1 MLFRS
6 NENEHYN
13 IREILCEGEAEQWVG
28 GICYRYY
35 VKNPEDLLRRVR
47 DVLKSDS
54 YNDRTKMSLLP
65 MALFSCSITVPGKG
79 KNLSYETLAKFC
91 SVELP
96 AERDGFASNADKL
109 GSKALSDLL
118 QKGLTPDAQVKIEED
133 YNKFFDTIRDEQNS
147 WKELPPNKANGN
159 QKSLGH
165 LKGAK
170 TTAR

>member
-1 MLFRS
+1 
-6 NENEHYN
+6 
-13 IREILCEGEAEQWVG
+13 
-28 GICYRYY
+28 
-35 VKNPEDLLRRVR
+35 
-47 DVLKSDS
+47 
-54 YNDRTKMSLLP
+54 MSLLP